1 MMISNKSVKVA
12 SKPQK
17 RDPKKILETASDS
30 MIKKLLNVN
39 GTIADLSVDEMKK
52 LLEFGKKKKL
62 PENNNYTTEQ
72 L

>member
-1 MMISNKSVKVA
+1 
-12 SKPQK
+12 
-17 RDPKKILETASDS
+17 